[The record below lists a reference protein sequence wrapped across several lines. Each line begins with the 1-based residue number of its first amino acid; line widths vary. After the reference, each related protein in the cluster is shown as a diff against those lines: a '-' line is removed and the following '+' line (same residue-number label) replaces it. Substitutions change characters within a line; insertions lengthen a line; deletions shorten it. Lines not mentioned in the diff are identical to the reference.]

1 MDLLSVQLLKKIIYQ
16 ETKSLNM
23 QLKVEVKHE
32 IIRTFTPYIHVLE
45 YIYMYP
51 DFNQLQR
58 LL

>member
-1 MDLLSVQLLKKIIYQ
+1 MH
-16 ETKSLNM
+16 
-23 QLKVEVKHE
+23 LKVEVKHE
-32 IIRTFTPYIHVLE
+32 IIRTFTPYIHVLIYI

>member
-1 MDLLSVQLLKKIIYQ
+1 
-16 ETKSLNM
+16 M

-32 IIRTFTPYIHVLE
+32 IIRTFNYSVHTCTTYVV

>member
-1 MDLLSVQLLKKIIYQ
+1 
-16 ETKSLNM
+16 M

-32 IIRTFTPYIHVLE
+32 IIRTFTPYIHVLIDI
-45 YIYMYP
+45 YIYP

>member
-32 IIRTFTPYIHVLE
+32 IIRTFNYSVHTCTSIHLHVS
-45 YIYMYP
+45 
-51 DFNQLQR
+51 
-58 LL
+58 